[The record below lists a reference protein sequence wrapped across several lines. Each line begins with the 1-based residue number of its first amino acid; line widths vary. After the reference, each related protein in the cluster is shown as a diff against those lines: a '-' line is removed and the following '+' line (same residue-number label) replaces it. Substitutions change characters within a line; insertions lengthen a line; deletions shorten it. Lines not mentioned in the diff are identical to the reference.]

1 MKKEEIETKTL
12 EDSKQEKRKTVFDF
26 IVNFIE
32 VGFMVANVIFLTMPA
47 SMMYFWISLSF
58 VGVYLAFLFVLW
70 YLGRDIEHTKILLFI
85 VFISLAV
92 LLLLRYKEVEKYIY
106 FISFF
111 ILGLLFMFFDVLNFV
126 IYGRVNS
133 FEKRGFFSDKNDKR
147 KYINKNIA
155 RDRLKFWIVTLIIAI
170 IFFILDHFGIDL
182 SWISW
187 IIYLIF

>member
-133 FEKRGFFSDKNDKR
+133 FEKRGFFSDKNAKR